1 MRRLLQFLDSE
12 TAVSAIEYAML
23 GALILV
29 VAIAAI
35 TTVGTTVSQMYDYVV
50 DQVVSALP

>member
-29 VAIAAI
+29 VTIFAI
-35 TTVGTTVSQMYDYVV
+35 TAVGTTVSQMYDYVR
-50 DQVVSALP
+50 DQVVNALP

>member
-1 MRRLLQFLDSE
+1 MRRLLKFLDSE

-29 VAIAAI
+29 VTIVAI
-35 TTVGTTVSQMYDYVV
+35 TAVGTTVSQMYDYVR